1 MRLFK
6 MRYIASLMLV
16 LLCLIN
22 ANSMAQDIDPKVEL
36 TPEEI
41 AWIKEHPVITSTNE
55 MEWAPLDFVDD
66 GEAIGF
72 SIDYLNL
79 VASKV
84 GLKIEYVN
92 GYAWDVLLAKLEAK
106 EIDMAQSIIKTPDRE
121 VYLNFTDPYL
131 NLPMVYFGR
140 EGADRINSIEDLKGK
155 RIGVVIESIS
165 DRIYTEDYS
174 HLNIIK
180 FDSTVEALKALSA
193 GAIDIHA
200 DILPVSRYMIRTNL
214 LPGIEVV
221 GDKFFPETENAD
233 LIRLAAR
240 KDWPELNSILSKGM
254 AAVSAMEF
262 RDIAEKWQTQQNFVI
277 SDGIG
282 LTPEEKTWLS
292 ANRVIDVSIDLNQA
306 PLEFLDD
313 EGNISGMTG
322 AYLKLIGDKLGIEF
336 RNGGAEN
343 WQQALEKIKSGDTQL
358 ITFASITEERREFL
372 TFIDSYIDVVHM
384 VFARENGEIY
394 GNLDSLSGRKI
405 AQVNGDAI
413 KESIERDYPTI
424 EVVGAETSADA
435 LRMVALGEVDAFVG
449 SIPNV
454 TNIVNTEGLTN
465 ITVVGDTPYRAENA
479 FGIRKD
485 LPLLAS
491 AMQKALR
498 SVSAE
503 EKAEIS
509 RAWIGFQSEPEINY
523 TLVWQVLFIGL
534 VIVVLILIWN
544 YGLRREVERRKEIE
558 RELIKSQRVA
568 KLAQSEAEQ
577 ANQAKSAFLAN
588 MSHEIR
594 TPLNA
599 IIGFSEAMLGGVG
612 GDVKSDRHKEYLTDI
627 KNSGEHLS
635 TVIKDILDLSKIEA
649 GKWQIE
655 ENTFNFEKSIKE
667 VFTMLSPQAE
677 AKNITLI
684 YDAED
689 KISSATVS
697 GDESAIKRIFI
708 NLISN
713 SIKFTGDDGYV
724 ECNVSANRNGNIVVD
739 IKDNGIGIP
748 SDRIDK
754 VLNPFEQVHADSD
767 LNEEG
772 TGLGLSIVQKLV
784 ELHNGKFKLESE
796 YGLGTTASI
805 TIPSNRISY

>member
-131 NLPMVYFGR
+131 NLPMVYFGS
-140 EGADRINSIEDLKGK
+140 EGVDRINSIEDLKGK

-165 DRIYTEDYS
+165 DRIYNDDYS

-240 KDWPELNSILSKGM
+240 KDWPELLSILSKGM
-254 AAVSAMEF
+254 AAVTAMEF
-262 RDIAEKWQTQQNFVI
+262 NDIAEKWQTQQNLVTKNDI
-277 SDGIG
+277 DLSN
-282 LTPEEKTWLS
+282 EEMNWL
-292 ANRVIDVSIDLNQA
+292 AENRIINVSIDPKQE
-306 PLEFLDD
+306 PLEFLD
-313 EGNISGMTG
+313 EQGNISGITG
-322 AYLKLIGDKLGIEF
+322 SYLNKIGDLLNIEF
-336 RNGGAEN
+336 RDAGAKN
-343 WQQALEKIKSGDTQL
+343 WSEALEKIKNSETEVISL
-358 ITFASITEERREFL
+358 ILETEERREFL
-372 TFIDSYIDVVHM
+372 SFTDTYVDLVHM
-384 VFARENGEIY
+384 IFARKGDEFFGS
-394 GNLDSLSGRKI
+394 LDSLAGRKL
-405 AQVNGDAI
+405 AQINEFAITDYIETNYPNIELIKVENVNEALLMVASG
-413 KESIERDYPTI
+413 E
-424 EVVGAETSADA
+424 ADA
-435 LRMVALGEVDAFVG
+435 YVG
-449 SIPNV
+449 SMPSVIKVLNL
-454 TNIVNTEGLTN
+454 EGLTN
-465 ITVVGDTPYRAENA
+465 IRIVGDTPFRGANS

-485 LPLLAS
+485 LPHLAS

-498 SVSAE
+498 SISAE

-509 RAWIGFQSEPEINY
+509 RTWIGQKIEPETNY
-523 TLVWQVLFIGL
+523 TLVWQILFIGL
-534 VIVVLILIWN
+534 AVVGLILIWN
-544 YGLRREVERRKEIE
+544 YSLRREVERRKEIE
-558 RELIKSQRVA
+558 GELIKSQHFA

-649 GKWQIE
+649 GKWHIE

-677 AKNITLI
+677 AKNIKLT

-689 KISSATVS
+689 KISSATVT

-724 ECNVSANRNGNIVVD
+724 ECNVTANRNGNIVVD

>member
-22 ANSMAQDIDPKVEL
+22 AISMAQDIDPKVGL

-41 AWIKEHPVITSTNE
+41 EWIKEHPVITSTNE

-92 GYAWDVLLAKLEAK
+92 GYAWDVLLRKLEAK

-121 VYLNFTDPYL
+121 EYLNFTDPYL

-140 EGADRINSIEDLKGK
+140 EGADRINSIEDLEGK

-174 HLNIIK
+174 YLNIIK
-180 FDSTVEALKALSA
+180 FDSTVEALKSLSA
-193 GAIDIHA
+193 GTIDVHA

-282 LTPEEKTWLS
+282 LTPEEKTWIS
-292 ANRVIDVSIDLNQA
+292 ANRVIDVSIDPNQA

-313 EGNISGMTG
+313 EGNISGVTG
-322 AYLKLIGDKLGIEF
+322 AYLKLIGDKIGIEF

-343 WQQALEKIKSGDTQL
+343 WQQALEKIKNGETQL
-358 ITFASITEERREFL
+358 ITFASVTEERKEFL
-372 TFIDSYIDVVHM
+372 TFTDTYVDVVHM

-394 GNLDSLSGRKI
+394 GNLDSLSGRKVS
-405 AQVNGDAI
+405 QVIGDAI
-413 KESIERDYPTI
+413 KDSIERDYPNI
-424 EVVGAETSADA
+424 EVVGAATSADA

-509 RAWIGFQSEPEINY
+509 RTWIGFQSETEINY

-558 RELIKSQRVA
+558 RELIKSQHVA
-568 KLAQSEAEQ
+568 RLAQSEAEQ

-599 IIGFSEAMLGGVG
+599 IIGFSEAMLSGVG

-649 GKWQIE
+649 GKWHIE

-677 AKNITLI
+677 AKNIKLT

-689 KISSATVS
+689 KISSATVN

-713 SIKFTGDDGYV
+713 SIKFTGTDGHV
-724 ECNVSANRNGNIVVD
+724 KCNVSANRNGNIVVD

-772 TGLGLSIVQKLV
+772 TGLGLSIVQKII

-805 TIPSNRISY
+805 IIPSNRISY

>member
-92 GYAWDVLLAKLEAK
+92 VYAWDVLLAKLEAK

-343 WQQALEKIKSGDTQL
+343 WQQALEKIKSGDTEL

-424 EVVGAETSADA
+424 EVVAAETSADA

-677 AKNITLI
+677 AKNITLT

>member
-372 TFIDSYIDVVHM
+372 TFTDSYIDVVHM

-612 GDVKSDRHKEYLTDI
+612 GDVKSDRHKEYLTEI

-677 AKNITLI
+677 AKNITLT

-739 IKDNGIGIP
+739 IKDNSIGIP

>member
-612 GDVKSDRHKEYLTDI
+612 GDVKSDRHKEYLTEI

-677 AKNITLI
+677 AKNITLT

>member
-1 MRLFK
+1 
-6 MRYIASLMLV
+6 
-16 LLCLIN
+16 
-22 ANSMAQDIDPKVEL
+22 
-36 TPEEI
+36 
-41 AWIKEHPVITSTNE
+41 
-55 MEWAPLDFVDD
+55 
-66 GEAIGF
+66 
-72 SIDYLNL
+72 
-79 VASKV
+79 
-84 GLKIEYVN
+84 
-92 GYAWDVLLAKLEAK
+92 
-106 EIDMAQSIIKTPDRE
+106 
-121 VYLNFTDPYL
+121 
-131 NLPMVYFGR
+131 
-140 EGADRINSIEDLKGK
+140 
-155 RIGVVIESIS
+155 
-165 DRIYTEDYS
+165 
-174 HLNIIK
+174 
-180 FDSTVEALKALSA
+180 
-193 GAIDIHA
+193 
-200 DILPVSRYMIRTNL
+200 
-214 LPGIEVV
+214 
-221 GDKFFPETENAD
+221 
-233 LIRLAAR
+233 
-240 KDWPELNSILSKGM
+240 M
-254 AAVSAMEF
+254 AAVSVMEF

-435 LRMVALGEVDAFVG
+435 LRMGALGEVDAFIG

-599 IIGFSEAMLGGVG
+599 IIGFSEAMLGGVD

-635 TVIKDILDLSKIEA
+635 TVIKDILD
-649 GKWQIE
+649 
-655 ENTFNFEKSIKE
+655 
-667 VFTMLSPQAE
+667 
-677 AKNITLI
+677 
-684 YDAED
+684 
-689 KISSATVS
+689 
-697 GDESAIKRIFI
+697 
-708 NLISN
+708 
-713 SIKFTGDDGYV
+713 
-724 ECNVSANRNGNIVVD
+724 
-739 IKDNGIGIP
+739 
-748 SDRIDK
+748 
-754 VLNPFEQVHADSD
+754 
-767 LNEEG
+767 
-772 TGLGLSIVQKLV
+772 
-784 ELHNGKFKLESE
+784 
-796 YGLGTTASI
+796 
-805 TIPSNRISY
+805 

>member
-92 GYAWDVLLAKLEAK
+92 VYAWDVLLAKLEAK

-343 WQQALEKIKSGDTQL
+343 WQQALEKIKSGDTEL

-424 EVVGAETSADA
+424 EVVAAETSADA

-558 RELIKSQRVA
+558 PELIKSQRVA

-677 AKNITLI
+677 AKNITLT

>member
-22 ANSMAQDIDPKVEL
+22 AISMAQDIDPKVGL

-41 AWIKEHPVITSTNE
+41 EWIKEHPVITSTNE

-92 GYAWDVLLAKLEAK
+92 GYAWDVLLRKLEAK

-121 VYLNFTDPYL
+121 EYLNFTDPYL

-140 EGADRINSIEDLKGK
+140 EGADRINSIEDLEGK

-174 HLNIIK
+174 YLNIIK
-180 FDSTVEALKALSA
+180 FDSTVEALKSLSA
-193 GAIDIHA
+193 GTIDVHA

-282 LTPEEKTWLS
+282 LTPEEKTWIS
-292 ANRVIDVSIDLNQA
+292 ANRVIDVSIDPNQA

-313 EGNISGMTG
+313 EGNISGVTG
-322 AYLKLIGDKLGIEF
+322 AYLKLIGDKIGIEF

-343 WQQALEKIKSGDTQL
+343 WQQALEKIKNGETQL
-358 ITFASITEERREFL
+358 ITFASVTEERKEFL
-372 TFIDSYIDVVHM
+372 TFTDTYVDVVHM

-394 GNLDSLSGRKI
+394 GNLDSLSGRKVS
-405 AQVNGDAI
+405 QVIGDAI
-413 KESIERDYPTI
+413 NDSIERDYPNI
-424 EVVGAETSADA
+424 EVVGAATSADA

-509 RAWIGFQSEPEINY
+509 RTWIGFQSETEINY

-558 RELIKSQRVA
+558 RELIKSQHVA
-568 KLAQSEAEQ
+568 RLAQSEAEQ

-599 IIGFSEAMLGGVG
+599 IIGFSEAMLSGVG

-649 GKWQIE
+649 GKWHIE

-677 AKNITLI
+677 AKNIKLT

-689 KISSATVS
+689 KISSATVN

-713 SIKFTGDDGYV
+713 SIKFTGTDGHV
-724 ECNVSANRNGNIVVD
+724 KCNVSANRNGNIVVD

-772 TGLGLSIVQKLV
+772 TGLGLSIVQKII

-805 TIPSNRISY
+805 IIPSNRISY

>member
-372 TFIDSYIDVVHM
+372 TFIASYIDVVHM

-612 GDVKSDRHKEYLTDI
+612 GDVKSDRHKEYLTEI

-677 AKNITLI
+677 AKNITLT

>member
-240 KDWPELNSILSKGM
+240 KDWPELNSI
-254 AAVSAMEF
+254 
-262 RDIAEKWQTQQNFVI
+262 
-277 SDGIG
+277 
-282 LTPEEKTWLS
+282 
-292 ANRVIDVSIDLNQA
+292 
-306 PLEFLDD
+306 
-313 EGNISGMTG
+313 
-322 AYLKLIGDKLGIEF
+322 
-336 RNGGAEN
+336 
-343 WQQALEKIKSGDTQL
+343 
-358 ITFASITEERREFL
+358 
-372 TFIDSYIDVVHM
+372 
-384 VFARENGEIY
+384 
-394 GNLDSLSGRKI
+394 
-405 AQVNGDAI
+405 
-413 KESIERDYPTI
+413 
-424 EVVGAETSADA
+424 
-435 LRMVALGEVDAFVG
+435 
-449 SIPNV
+449 
-454 TNIVNTEGLTN
+454 
-465 ITVVGDTPYRAENA
+465 
-479 FGIRKD
+479 
-485 LPLLAS
+485 
-491 AMQKALR
+491 
-498 SVSAE
+498 
-503 EKAEIS
+503 
-509 RAWIGFQSEPEINY
+509 
-523 TLVWQVLFIGL
+523 
-534 VIVVLILIWN
+534 
-544 YGLRREVERRKEIE
+544 
-558 RELIKSQRVA
+558 
-568 KLAQSEAEQ
+568 
-577 ANQAKSAFLAN
+577 
-588 MSHEIR
+588 
-594 TPLNA
+594 
-599 IIGFSEAMLGGVG
+599 
-612 GDVKSDRHKEYLTDI
+612 
-627 KNSGEHLS
+627 
-635 TVIKDILDLSKIEA
+635 
-649 GKWQIE
+649 
-655 ENTFNFEKSIKE
+655 
-667 VFTMLSPQAE
+667 
-677 AKNITLI
+677 
-684 YDAED
+684 
-689 KISSATVS
+689 
-697 GDESAIKRIFI
+697 
-708 NLISN
+708 
-713 SIKFTGDDGYV
+713 KFTGDDGYV

>member
-55 MEWAPLDFVDD
+55 MEWAPLDFVDN

-79 VASKV
+79 VALKV

-92 GYAWDVLLAKLEAK
+92 GYVWDVLLAKLEAK

-140 EGADRINSIEDLKGK
+140 EGADRINSTEDLKGK

-254 AAVSAMEF
+254 AAVSVMEF

-435 LRMVALGEVDAFVG
+435 LRMGALGEVDAFIG

-599 IIGFSEAMLGGVG
+599 IIGFSEAMLGGVD

-635 TVIKDILDLSKIEA
+635 TVIKDILD
-649 GKWQIE
+649 
-655 ENTFNFEKSIKE
+655 
-667 VFTMLSPQAE
+667 
-677 AKNITLI
+677 
-684 YDAED
+684 
-689 KISSATVS
+689 
-697 GDESAIKRIFI
+697 
-708 NLISN
+708 
-713 SIKFTGDDGYV
+713 
-724 ECNVSANRNGNIVVD
+724 
-739 IKDNGIGIP
+739 
-748 SDRIDK
+748 
-754 VLNPFEQVHADSD
+754 
-767 LNEEG
+767 
-772 TGLGLSIVQKLV
+772 
-784 ELHNGKFKLESE
+784 
-796 YGLGTTASI
+796 
-805 TIPSNRISY
+805 

>member
-677 AKNITLI
+677 AKNITLT

>member
-372 TFIDSYIDVVHM
+372 TFIASYIDVVHM

-588 MSHEIR
+588 ISHEIR

-612 GDVKSDRHKEYLTDI
+612 GDVKSDRHKEYLTEI

-677 AKNITLI
+677 AKNITLT

>member
-1 MRLFK
+1 MSLFK

-92 GYAWDVLLAKLEAK
+92 VYAWDVLLAKLEAK

-343 WQQALEKIKSGDTQL
+343 WQQALEKIKSGDTEL

-424 EVVGAETSADA
+424 EVVAAETSADA

-677 AKNITLI
+677 AKNITLT

-724 ECNVSANRNGNIVVD
+724 ECNLSANRNGNIVVD

>member
-372 TFIDSYIDVVHM
+372 TFIASYIDVVHM

-612 GDVKSDRHKEYLTDI
+612 GDVKSDRHKEYLTEI

-677 AKNITLI
+677 AKNITLT

-739 IKDNGIGIP
+739 IKDNSIGIP

-805 TIPSNRISY
+805 TIPSNGISY

>member
-6 MRYIASLMLV
+6 MLYIASLMLV

-121 VYLNFTDPYL
+121 EYLNFTDPYL

-240 KDWPELNSILSKGM
+240 KDWPELTSILSKGM

-282 LTPEEKTWLS
+282 LTPEEKTWLT
-292 ANRVIDVSIDLNQA
+292 ANRVIEVSIDPNQA
-306 PLEFLDD
+306 PLEFLDN
-313 EGNISGMTG
+313 EGNITGVTG

-336 RNGGAEN
+336 RNAGAEN
-343 WQQALEKIKSGDTQL
+343 WQQALEMIKSGKSQL
-358 ITFASITEERREFL
+358 ITFASITEERKEFL
-372 TFIDSYIDVVHM
+372 TFTDSYIDVVHM

-394 GNLDSLSGRKI
+394 GNLDSLSGRKVS
-405 AQVNGDAI
+405 QVIGDAI
-413 KESIERDYPTI
+413 KGSIERDYPNI
-424 EVVGAETSADA
+424 EVVGAATSVDA

-509 RAWIGFQSEPEINY
+509 RTWIGFQSEPEINY

-544 YGLRREVERRKEIE
+544 YGLRREVKRRKEIE
-558 RELIKSQRVA
+558 RELIKSQHVA

-649 GKWQIE
+649 GKWHIE

-677 AKNITLI
+677 AKNIKLT

-689 KISSATVS
+689 KISSATVT

-724 ECNVSANRNGNIVVD
+724 ECNVTANRNGNIVVD

-772 TGLGLSIVQKLV
+772 TGLGLSIVQKII

-796 YGLGTTASI
+796 YGLGTTATI
-805 TIPSNRISY
+805 IIPSNRISY

>member
-6 MRYIASLMLV
+6 MRYIASIMLV
-16 LLCLIN
+16 LLCLTN
-22 ANSMAQDIDPKVEL
+22 ANSMAQDIDPNIEL
-36 TPEEI
+36 TPKEI

-106 EIDMAQSIIKTPDRE
+106 EIDMAQSILKTPDRE
-121 VYLNFTDPYL
+121 EYLNFTDPYL

-140 EGADRINSIEDLKGK
+140 EGADRINSIEDLEGK

-174 HLNIIK
+174 YLNIIK

-221 GDKFFPETENAD
+221 GDKFFPETENVD

-240 KDWPELNSILSKGM
+240 KDWPELTSILSKGM
-254 AAVSAMEF
+254 AAVTAMEF

-282 LTPEEKTWLS
+282 LTPEEKTWLT
-292 ANRVIDVSIDLNQA
+292 ANRVIEVSIDPNQA
-306 PLEFLDD
+306 PLEFLDN
-313 EGNISGMTG
+313 EGNITGVTG

-336 RNGGAEN
+336 RHGGAEN
-343 WQQALEKIKSGDTQL
+343 WQQALEMIKSGETQL
-358 ITFASITEERREFL
+358 ITFASITEERKEFL
-372 TFIDSYIDVVHM
+372 TFTDSYIDVVHM

-394 GNLDSLSGRKI
+394 GNLDSLSGRKVS
-405 AQVNGDAI
+405 QVIGDAI
-413 KESIERDYPTI
+413 KGSIERDYPNI
-424 EVVGAETSADA
+424 EVVGAATSVDA

-491 AMQKALR
+491 AMQKALK

-509 RAWIGFQSEPEINY
+509 RTWIGFQSEPEINY

-544 YGLRREVERRKEIE
+544 YGLRREVKRRKEIE
-558 RELIKSQRVA
+558 QELIKSQHVA
-568 KLAQSEAEQ
+568 RLAQSEAEQ

-649 GKWQIE
+649 GKWHIE

-677 AKNITLI
+677 AKNIKLT

-689 KISSATVS
+689 KISSATVT

-724 ECNVSANRNGNIVVD
+724 ECNVTANRNGNIVVD

-772 TGLGLSIVQKLV
+772 TGLGLSIVQKII

-805 TIPSNRISY
+805 IIPSNRISY

>member
-627 KNSGEHLS
+627 KKSGEHLS

-805 TIPSNRISY
+805 TIPSNGISY

>member
-1 MRLFK
+1 MRFINL
-6 MRYIASLMLV
+6 RYISSLMLV
-16 LLCLIN
+16 LLYLIN
-22 ANSMAQDIDPKVEL
+22 GNSMAQDIDPAVGL

-41 AWIKEHPVITSTNE
+41 EWIKEHPVITSTNE

-92 GYAWDVLLAKLEAK
+92 GYAWDDLLRKLEAK
-106 EIDMAQSIIKTPDRE
+106 EIDMGQSILKTPDRE
-121 VYLNFTDPYL
+121 RYLNFTDPYL

-140 EGADRINSIEDLKGK
+140 EGADRINSIEDLEGK
-155 RIGVVIESIS
+155 RMGVVIESIP
-165 DRIYTEDYS
+165 DTVYNEDYS

-193 GAIDIHA
+193 GAIDVHA

-214 LPGIEVV
+214 LPGIEVI

-240 KDWPELNSILSKGM
+240 KDWPELISILSKGM
-254 AAVSAMEF
+254 EAVTAMEF

-282 LTPEEKTWLS
+282 LTAEEKTWLS
-292 ANRVIDVSIDLNQA
+292 ENRFIDVSIDPNQA

-313 EGNISGMTG
+313 EGNISGVTG
-322 AYLKLIGDKLGIEF
+322 AYLKLIGNKLGIEF
-336 RNGGAEN
+336 RNAGAEN
-343 WQQALEKIKSGDTQL
+343 WTQALDMIKKSETQL
-358 ITFASITEERREFL
+358 ITLITETKERNEFL
-372 TFIDSYIDVVHM
+372 TFTDKYVDVVHM
-384 VFARENGEIY
+384 IFARENDEVY
-394 GNLDSLSGRKI
+394 GNLDSLAGRKI
-405 AQVNGDAI
+405 SQVEGFAI
-413 KESIERDYPTI
+413 KGFIERDYPNVEI
-424 EVVGAETSADA
+424 VSADK
-435 LRMVALGEVDAFVG
+435 VVDAIRLLASGDMDAYIG
-449 SIPNV
+449 SIPMASY
-454 TNIVNTEGLTN
+454 NINSEGFSNLK
-465 ITVVGDTPYRAENA
+465 VVGDTPYRGENS
-479 FGIRKD
+479 FGIRND

-498 SVSAE
+498 SISAE

-509 RAWIGFQSEPEINY
+509 RTWIGFQSEPEINY
-523 TLVWQVLFIGL
+523 NLVWQILFIGL

-544 YGLRREVERRKEIE
+544 YGLRREVARRKEIE
-558 RELIKSQRVA
+558 RELIKSQHIA
-568 KLAQSEAEQ
+568 KKAQSEAEQ

-612 GDVKSDRHKEYLTDI
+612 GDVKSDRHKEYLADI

-655 ENTFNFEKSIKE
+655 ENTFNFENSIKD
-667 VFTMLSPQAE
+667 VFNMLSPQAE
-677 AKNITLI
+677 AKNIKLK
-684 YDAED
+684 YGAED
-689 KISSATVS
+689 KISSATVT

-713 SIKFTGDDGYV
+713 SIKFTGNDGFV

-796 YGLGTTASI
+796 YGLGTTATI
-805 TIPSNRISY
+805 IIPSNRISY

>member
-343 WQQALEKIKSGDTQL
+343 WQQALEKIKSGDTEL

-805 TIPSNRISY
+805 TIPSNGISY

>member
-343 WQQALEKIKSGDTQL
+343 WQQALEKIKSGDTEL

-491 AMQKALR
+491 AMQKVLR

-677 AKNITLI
+677 AKNITLT

-796 YGLGTTASI
+796 YSLGTTASI

>member
-180 FDSTVEALKALSA
+180 FDSRVEALKALSA

-805 TIPSNRISY
+805 TIPSNGISY

>member
-805 TIPSNRISY
+805 TIPSNGISY

>member
-343 WQQALEKIKSGDTQL
+343 WQQALEKIKSGDTEL

-612 GDVKSDRHKEYLTDI
+612 GDLKSDRHKEYLTDI

-677 AKNITLI
+677 AKNITLT

>member
-180 FDSTVEALKALSA
+180 FDSTVESLKALSA

-372 TFIDSYIDVVHM
+372 TFIASYIDVVHM

-627 KNSGEHLS
+627 KKSGEHLS

-805 TIPSNRISY
+805 TIPSNGISY

>member
-372 TFIDSYIDVVHM
+372 TFIASYIDVVHM

-612 GDVKSDRHKEYLTDI
+612 GDVKSDRHKEYLTEI